1 MKKSLLQHQIEESSK
16 VKTSLIRDEKK
27 INQAINKIAKTINLG
42 KTIYLCGN
50 GGSAADAQHL
60 VAEMLIRLRPHVNR
74 RAIPF
79 ISLAMDSSTLTA
91 CANDYGYNYVFSRPL
106 SALAKKG
113 DVIITISTTG
123 NSQNILEALKIANKK
138 EIYSIG
144 FLGGNGGKAKKYCN
158 LPIIVNSKITARIQE
173 AHIFL
178 GHHILEQCENKIIKR

>member
-1 MKKSLLQHQIEESSK
+1 MKKSLLQIQIEETSK
-16 VKTSLIRDEKK
+16 VKKSLIKDEKK
-27 INQAINKIAKTINLG
+27 IKQAIDKITKTINLG

-60 VAEMLIRLRPHVNR
+60 VAEMLVKLRPHINR
-74 RAIPF
+74 RAFPF
-79 ISLAMDSSTLTA
+79 ISLAMDSSTFTA
-91 CANDYGYNYVFSRPL
+91 CANDYGYKYVFSRPL

-113 DVIITISTTG
+113 DVIIAISTTG

-144 FLGGNGGKAKKYCN
+144 FLGSNGGKAKKYCN

-178 GHHILEQCENKIIKR
+178 GHHILEQCEKKIIKI